1 MSTMLDGKIRVLDLS
16 MGWAGP
22 LLGAMLA
29 EMGAEVIKVE
39 DTQFFDWWRGSLSM
53 APPKMQPIERS
64 PTFNTANRGKLGVT
78 LDLKDRKSVV

>member
-1 MSTMLDGKIRVLDLS
+1 MSTLLDREIRVLDLS

-53 APPKMQPIERS
+53 APP
-64 PTFNTANRGKLGVT
+64 
-78 LDLKDRKSVV
+78 